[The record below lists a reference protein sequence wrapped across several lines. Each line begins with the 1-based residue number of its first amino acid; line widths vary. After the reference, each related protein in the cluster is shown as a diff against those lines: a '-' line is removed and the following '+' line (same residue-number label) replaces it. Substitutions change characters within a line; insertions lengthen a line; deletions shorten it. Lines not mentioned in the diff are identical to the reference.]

1 MKLHNP
7 FKLAEEAESPLL
19 MICIIVSICFLLI
32 IFLLF
37 TGPYS
42 VFIFPVAGITRI
54 VYAVFKG
61 K

>member
-19 MICIIVSICFLLI
+19 MICIIVSVCFLLI
-32 IFLLF
+32 VFLLF
-37 TGPYS
+37 TKPYG
-42 VFIFPVAGITRI
+42 VFIFPVAAIARI
-54 VYAVFKG
+54 AYAVFKG